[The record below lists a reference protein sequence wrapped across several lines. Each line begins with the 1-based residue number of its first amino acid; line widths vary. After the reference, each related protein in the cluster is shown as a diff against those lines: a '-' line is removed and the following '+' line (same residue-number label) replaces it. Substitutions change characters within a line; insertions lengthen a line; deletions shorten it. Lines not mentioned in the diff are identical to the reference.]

1 MKKFKSA
8 MIAALSGVMLFSSC
22 SFLAS
27 GVQAKTPS
35 TASETNNPELLSYPR
50 DAYEFS
56 AGEMLNVYALN
67 SSSDYNVDT
76 EYFVK
81 HRLDITNQNAIPVR
95 SYQTNGTLTYSTTNS
110 DFWSDGT
117 INAVD
122 ASNILALEGHVNGI
136 ASLPEVFW
144 PSVSNDIQWSLAK
157 ALNIANTDITVE
169 TEAVYQ
175 KIAGVA
181 GAEQELVT
189 VISSATGGPTAQTDA
204 ALLNYTTLDRR
215 VYIEKYKEAHPD
227 KTDAEIAQIFADAKC
242 LPTQLTGRATATTKD
257 GVKYR
262 LALATDN
269 KFYLIGPKEEQEEPT
284 KEFKT
289 TLDYSSK
296 EQGKM
301 DGSTYLPPYYANEE
315 KNAKKDLDVTAIIK
329 STTTEEIVKTNGV
342 ELTADGKANS
352 EGWFYKDITDKT
364 VIAKVYKFDDYD
376 NTKFNGAVSETV
388 KLTGAQ
394 GGEDTQKPSIKWTF
408 RLISKTEKENADG
421 SVTVTLTYNLPVDP
435 DSIPEG
441 WSAVYDE
448 DGKTIHSIT
457 KTIKKGEDYDKDVT
471 VSRNGDKDDKVTTH
485 VKKTWEKLSPVLP
498 QTGAFT
504 AVIVVIVA
512 GAAVFA
518 ITRYRKM
525 SL

>member
-22 SFLAS
+22 TFLAS

-35 TASETNNPELLSYPR
+35 TASETDNPELLSYPR

-67 SSSDYNVDT
+67 QSSNYNVDT

-81 HRLDITNQNAIPVR
+81 HRLDITGENAIQVR
-95 SYQTNGTLTYSTTNS
+95 AYTNEGNLTYSSASS
-110 DFWSDGT
+110 DYWSDGR

-122 ASNILALEGHVNGI
+122 ASNILVLEAHVNGI
-136 ASLPEVFW
+136 AELPERTW
-144 PSVSNDIQWSLAK
+144 PDSAKDLQWTLAK
-157 ALNIANTDITVE
+157 ALNLNKEDVTVE
-169 TEAVYQ
+169 TETIYQ
-175 KIAGVA
+175 KIAGFTD
-181 GAEQELVT
+181 EEKKT
-189 VISSATGGPTAQTDA
+189 VISSATGVTAANNAT
-204 ALLNYTTLDRR
+204 LLEFTTLDRN
-215 VYIEKYKEAHPD
+215 VYIAKYKERNSD
-227 KTDAEIAQIFADAKC
+227 KTDEQIAEIFENAKA
-242 LPTQLTGRATATTKD
+242 LPTQETVRAKVTTKD
-257 GVKYR
+257 GVVYR
-262 LALATDN
+262 LALANDN
-269 KFYLIGPKEEQEEPT
+269 KFYLVGPKEEQEEPT

-315 KNAKKDLDVTAIIK
+315 KNAKKDLDATAIIK
-329 STTTEEIVKTNGV
+329 STTTEEIVKVNGV

-352 EGWFYKDITDKT
+352 EGWFYKDVTDKT

-394 GGEDTQKPSIKWTF
+394 GGEDTQKPSIRWTF
-408 RLISKTEKENADG
+408 RLIDKSEKENADG
-421 SVTVTLTYNLPVDP
+421 SITVTLTYNLPVDP
-435 DSIPEG
+435 DSIPDD
-441 WSAVYDE
+441 WSPVYDE
-448 DGKTIHSIT
+448 DGKTIHAIT
-457 KTIKKGEDYDKDVT
+457 KTIKKGEDYNKDVT
-471 VSRNGDKDDKVTTH
+471 VKRNGDIDEKVTTN

-504 AVIVVIVA
+504 AALVVIVA
-512 GAAVFA
+512 GVAVFA